1 MGNLRPI
8 TVKLQPELFEQ
19 IKTIAEKNGM
29 SYSDTVRYLI
39 SRGLD
44 EKIHRENVE
53 LISQIVREQIEQAL
67 NSYMP
72 VLQPKPKYSREV
84 DPRRLAL
91 CRKTG

>member
-19 IKTIAEKNGM
+19 IKTIAENGM

-53 LISQIVREQIEQAL
+53 LISNCRSRS
-67 NSYMP
+67 NSLESYRFAAWTSIS
-72 VLQPKPKYSREV
+72 QEV